1 MIVLIFLSGCSFTD
15 KTGSAVK
22 SVCNSPY
29 FEYKTNECCLDT
41 NANSICDKDESV
53 SDPVVAEEEPAAV
66 EVKEEVVVAKEGEGA
81 PAATTG
87 KAPVGKVE
95 AGKEAAAPVAGKV
108 PIKEEKKGKK

>member
-1 MIVLIFLSGCSFTD
+1 MKKESAGIILMIVLIFLSGCSFTD

-66 EVKEEVVVAKEGEGA
+66 EVKEEVVEEI
-81 PAATTG
+81 PAETA
-87 KAPVGKVE
+87 VE
-95 AGKEAAAPVAGKV
+95 ENKTQEIEITV
-108 PIKEEKKGKK
+108 EDT